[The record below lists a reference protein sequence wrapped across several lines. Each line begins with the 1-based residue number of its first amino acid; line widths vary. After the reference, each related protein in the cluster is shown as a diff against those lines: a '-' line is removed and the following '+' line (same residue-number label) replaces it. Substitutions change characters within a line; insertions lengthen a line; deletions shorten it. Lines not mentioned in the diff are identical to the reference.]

1 MDWEFG
7 ISRCRY
13 TTSPTA
19 EHKELYSIS
28 YDKLQWKNMK
38 KKIYIYIYICIT
50 ELLCCTEEISI
61 IL

>member
-7 ISRCRY
+7 ISRCRD
-13 TTSPTA
+13 TASPTV
-19 EHKELYSIS
+19 EYRELYSIS
-28 YDKLQWKNMK
+28 YDKLQWKSMK
-38 KKIYIYIYICIT
+38 KNMYIYICIT